1 MFGLRSRVRN
11 RDSAMSAD
19 TPTNDNLLGSAR
31 NGDPGMAGGV
41 EGI

>member
-1 MFGLRSRVRN
+1 MFGPEFRIKR

-31 NGDPGMAGGV
+31 NGDPGMPGGV